1 MPKQTDFDF
10 GDEKIRPSDLRALAY
25 VLIATN
31 RMPSLTAVLDAVA
44 STREKFL
51 PLIEAARR
59 ADDADNLKA

>member
-10 GDEKIRPSDLRALAY
+10 GDELIRPSDLRAYAA
-25 VLIATN
+25 VLIETN

-51 PLIEAARR
+51 SLIEAARR
-59 ADDADNLKA
+59 ANGADDSKA